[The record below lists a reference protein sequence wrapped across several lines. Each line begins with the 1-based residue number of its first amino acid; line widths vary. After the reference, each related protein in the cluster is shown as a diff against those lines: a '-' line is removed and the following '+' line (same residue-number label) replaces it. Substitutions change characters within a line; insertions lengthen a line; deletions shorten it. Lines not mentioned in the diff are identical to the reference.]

1 MRIRRLLLQS
11 DSNHIAI
18 RLALTLG
25 FDSKP
30 GRFAPNGQL
39 RFGATGSG
47 RCLRADAPGEVGSD
61 QSIQARFLKGF
72 TGRAQ
77 SSPPPFTPHRERAS
91 GKALAFI
98 GSNLQTGS
106 ITSGLLKITGQ
117 IFLHLDS
124 RVSAL

>member
-1 MRIRRLLLQS
+1 MNSS

-30 GRFAPNGQL
+30 GRFAPDGQL

-61 QSIQARFLKGF
+61 QSIRARL
-72 TGRAQ
+72 
-77 SSPPPFTPHRERAS
+77 SSL
-91 GKALAFI
+91 G
-98 GSNLQTGS
+98 G
-106 ITSGLLKITGQ
+106 ITIEDG
-117 IFLHLDS
+117 DS
-124 RVSAL
+124 DRHSQRMLF

>member
-1 MRIRRLLLQS
+1 MNSS

-30 GRFAPNGQL
+30 GRFAPDGQL

-61 QSIQARFLKGF
+61 QSIQARLSAAICKPEALLMGWSAAFTEP
-72 TGRAQ
+72 TGR
-77 SSPPPFTPHRERAS
+77 
-91 GKALAFI
+91 L
-98 GSNLQTGS
+98 
-106 ITSGLLKITGQ
+106 
-117 IFLHLDS
+117 
-124 RVSAL
+124 